1 MNGQNPNVNNNVVG
15 APTSLGAVPNG
26 ATPPVEGSATP
37 VMPAAAPV
45 AIPGN
50 EVVAQTAVSQPSPV
64 ATPTIGTDATPVAPV
79 VPNQAPVEATPVV
92 PGMPSAPTTSE
103 VATMPAAPAEPVS
116 APVSTTSP
124 VTPAT
129 AAPDPMAQA
138 QVTPTPVA
146 STPSPAPVSTPASN
160 AADLTAVPQPIPG
173 TSPAAATGNVNPMGK
188 TNSNGFVEPA
198 KVANIGAV
206 PPPKKKEEKKGP
218 NKMLFIVL
226 IVVLLAAIGFGV
238 YYFLFLGKSSIEVV
252 TKDLT
257 SNINVPLSNDPNDY
271 ATITGTDSKNCTV
284 STLNVNITVAGNYQ
298 YTISCG
304 GETFKGN
311 ITIVDEQ
318 APEVVLQDVIVKAG
332 TTVAELDFIESCSKD
347 TCTYKFANAATVTTN
362 LQTPGE
368 YKVDINVSDDN
379 ENTAT
384 VTGTLVVLSS
394 DSNWI
399 LECLLEEEM
408 SSGSA
413 TKTINDQYS
422 INTQNNYS
430 GFARRIVTYEFDNK
444 DAYTQAVGN
453 KEATITF
460 DGITG
465 NASYDDE
472 NNTLV
477 ISKILSTDELTTTF
491 GGTLQTTYVGI
502 RTHYTTLGYSFD
514 LIDLSE
520 KAQ

>member
-1 MNGQNPNVNNNVVG
+1 MNGQDPNVNNNEVG

-26 ATPPVEGSATP
+26 ATPPVEGSVTP
-37 VMPAAAPV
+37 AMPE
-45 AIPGN
+45 AIPVVSPGA
-50 EVVAQTAVSQPSPV
+50 EVVAQTAVSQPTPV

-79 VPNQAPVEATPVV
+79 VPNPAPVEATPVAPV
-92 PGMPSAPTTSE
+92 MPSAPTTPE
-103 VATMPAAPAEPVS
+103 VATMPTAPSEPVS
-116 APVSTTSP
+116 APVPTTEPTTP
-124 VTPAT
+124 VTA
-129 AAPDPMAQA
+129 
-138 QVTPTPVA
+138 A
-146 STPSPAPVSTPASN
+146 STPTSN

-173 TSPAAATGNVNPMGK
+173 TSPAAGNVNPMGK

-257 SNINVPLSNDPNDY
+257 SNVNVPLSNDPNDY

-284 STLNVNITVAGNYQ
+284 STLNVNIMVEGSYQ

-347 TCTYKFANAATVTTN
+347 TCTYKFANEAILTTN

-379 ENTAT
+379 ENKTT

-444 DAYTQAVGN
+444 DAYTQAIGN

-520 KAQ
+520 QAQ